1 MNKIFAPKKS
11 YQDMRD
17 AFFEELFQIAQSDKD
32 VILLMA
38 DQGAQ
43 TMKKFEEKIP
53 NQLINVGIAE
63 QNMISVAA
71 GLALSGKK
79 VFVHAIANFTTLRC
93 YEQIKVDLSI
103 MSLPVTIAGIGGG
116 FAYGSDGPT
125 HHGNQDIAAM
135 RAIPG
140 MRILNASDVVNLSA
154 FPHLAY
160 QIPKLT
166 YIRFDKGNYTD
177 LYDKNH
183 NFLEGMEEI
192 MKGTDAV
199 IISTGVMVHQAIKI
213 ANQFKGKVGVIDIYQ
228 LKPLNEKK
236 LSRLLSAYNAVKEP
250 RLSGAYKKIVV
261 LEEHLSYG
269 GLSSIVADLLADY
282 SINKDFLRIGLGDEN
297 SFVYGDRQYMHEQIG
312 ISLPQVTAKINK
324 FLKSNKK
331 L

>member
-1 MNKIFAPKKS
+1 
-11 YQDMRD
+11 MRD
-17 AFFEELFQIAQSDKD
+17 AFFEELFQIASKDKD

-71 GLALSGKK
+71 GLAMCGKK

-103 MSLPVTIAGIGGG
+103 MNLPVTIAGVGAG
-116 FAYGSDGPT
+116 FTYGSDGPT
-125 HHGNQDIAAM
+125 HHANQDIAAM

-140 MRILNASDVVNLSA
+140 IRILNASDTVSLSA

-166 YIRFDKGNYTD
+166 YIRFDKGNYPA

-183 NFLEGMEEI
+183 NFQGGMDEI
-192 MKGTDAV
+192 IKGIDTV
-199 IISTGVMVHQAIKI
+199 IISTGIMTHQAVNI
-213 ANQFKGKVGVIDIYQ
+213 ANQFKSKVGVIDIYQ

-236 LSRLLSAYNAVKEP
+236 LRKLLST
-250 RLSGAYKKIVV
+250 YKKIVV

-269 GLSSIVADLLADY
+269 GLATIVADLLADY
-282 SINKDFLRIGLGDEN
+282 SINKNFLRVGLPDEN
-297 SFVYGDRQYMHEQIG
+297 SFVYGDRDYMHNQIG
-312 ISLPQVTAKINK
+312 ISSPQIIRKIDK
-324 FLKSNKK
+324 FLKDK
-331 L
+331 